1 VKFEIHPEQKIKLL
15 LRSIFIQCTIKRS
28 LQRNSSNAVTSNT
41 DRTFTYDRKNISTHL
56 SILFVTTST
65 LFSFF
70 FSDIPFI
77 SEMKITLKPVSVRML
92 TIACYFIFLARLLPL
107 VHPFSR
113 NYQHSHLVDDVRFT
127 KLSAKKV
134 KKSKQRNT
142 IGEF

>member
-1 VKFEIHPEQKIKLL
+1 MPLQIIPTGPLRMTVTVKN
-15 LRSIFIQCTIKRS
+15 R
-28 LQRNSSNAVTSNT
+28 
-41 DRTFTYDRKNISTHL
+41 STHL

-70 FSDIPFI
+70 FSDIPL

-92 TIACYFIFLARLLPL
+92 TIACYFIFLARFLPL

-142 IGEF
+142 IGEFCKMCYLVFMLVGYSVNYVSR